1 MRRVVITGLGILS
14 PLGRGV
20 ALNWQGI
27 ISGKSAISKIT
38 RFDPSEFTC
47 KIAGQI
53 KQGSEAGDFNPD
65 EIMDLKD
72 RRRIDPFI
80 LYAMCAGKD
89 ALEDAGLTDLSDE
102 EKERVGVAVGSGIG
116 GLSTI
121 FDTAKTLHE
130 QGPRRVSPFFIPSVI
145 CNMAAGNL
153 SIKYGFK
160 GPNITVTTACATST
174 HSIGEAATMIKLDLA
189 DIMLAGGTEAPIS
202 PLGLV
207 GFCQARALSTAFND
221 TPELACRPWDKA
233 RDGFIMSEGSGVVV
247 LEEYEHAKARGA
259 KIYAE
264 VSGYGMSSDG
274 YHITAPDPEGKGAIK
289 AMQRAISSAGLNLED
304 IGYINAHGTSTGAG
318 DIAEATAVKALFAN
332 HLDTV
337 SMSSTKSVTGHLLGA
352 AGGVEAIYTVLALQ
366 NGILPPT
373 VNLDDVADEAA
384 DIDLVPNTPKEK
396 KITHALSNSFGF
408 GGTNATLLFSKV

>member
-20 ALNWQGI
+20 TSNWQGI
-27 ISGKSAISKIT
+27 LSGKSAITKIT

-53 KQGSEAGDFNPD
+53 RRGDEAGDFNPD
-65 EIMDLKD
+65 EVMDLKD
-72 RRRIDPFI
+72 RRRVDDFI

-89 ALEDAGLTDLSDE
+89 AIEDAGLSDLSAE
-102 EKERVGVAVGSGIG
+102 EKERIGVLVGSGIG
-116 GLSTI
+116 GLHTI
-121 FDTAKTLHE
+121 AETSITLHE

-160 GPNITVTTACATST
+160 GPNSTVCTACATST
-174 HSIGEAATMIKLDLA
+174 HAIGDAATMIKLDLA
-189 DIMLAGGTEAPIS
+189 DIMVAGGTEAPIS

-207 GFCQARALSTAFND
+207 GFCQAHALSTAYND

-233 RDGFIMSEGSGVVV
+233 RDGFIMSEGSGIVI

-264 VSGYGMSSDG
+264 VSGYGMSSDA

-289 AMQRAISSAGLNLED
+289 AMQTAISDAKLNLED
-304 IGYINAHGTSTGAG
+304 IDYINAHGTSTGAG
-318 DIAEATAVKALFAN
+318 DIAEATAVKALFAD
-332 HLDTV
+332 HLDTL

-373 VNLDDVADEAA
+373 VNLHDVADEAA
-384 DIDLVPNTPKEK
+384 GLDLVPNTPKEK

>member
-1 MRRVVITGLGILS
+1 
-14 PLGRGV
+14 
-20 ALNWQGI
+20 
-27 ISGKSAISKIT
+27 
-38 RFDPSEFTC
+38 
-47 KIAGQI
+47 
-53 KQGSEAGDFNPD
+53 
-65 EIMDLKD
+65 
-72 RRRIDPFI
+72 
-80 LYAMCAGKD
+80 MCAGKD

>member
-121 FDTAKTLHE
+121 FETAKTLHE

-233 RDGFIMSEGSGVVV
+233 RDGFVMSEGSGIVV

-264 VSGYGMSSDG
+264 VSGYGMSSDA

-289 AMQRAISSAGLNLED
+289 AMQTAISDAKLNLED
-304 IGYINAHGTSTGAG
+304 IDYINAHGTSTGAG
-318 DIAEATAVKALFAN
+318 DIAEATAVKALFAD
-332 HLDTV
+332 HLDTL

-373 VNLDDVADEAA
+373 VNLHDVADEAA
-384 DIDLVPNTPKEK
+384 GLDLVPNTPKEK